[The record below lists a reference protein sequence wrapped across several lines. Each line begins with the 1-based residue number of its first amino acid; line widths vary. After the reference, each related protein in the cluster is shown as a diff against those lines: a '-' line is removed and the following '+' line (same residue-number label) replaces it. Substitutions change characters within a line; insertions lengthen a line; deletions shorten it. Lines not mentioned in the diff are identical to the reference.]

1 MWPILGVFIFGL
13 VFVVERLISLMK
25 TTMQTKTFLKQIDVT
40 LKEQGVE
47 AAMEVC
53 RSTPGSVP
61 LIYLAG

>member
-25 TTMQTKTFLKQIDVT
+25 TTMQTKSFLKQIDVT

-53 RSTPGSVP
+53 RSTPGS
-61 LIYLAG
+61 